1 MHFEVLVE
9 DQSGCAALDILLEKM
24 LGRNHGDHSWRTH
37 AYKGLGHIPRNLHAS
52 RDPSRRLL
60 LSRLPELIRGYG
72 NSLGSDSSV
81 IVVVDLDDRDCTAF
95 KNELLDIVRA
105 CDPRPTVLFRIAIE
119 ESEAWLLG
127 DQVAVKAAYP
137 RAREPVLSRY
147 LQDSICGTWEVLAD
161 AVHPGGSADLK
172 KLGWGRTGAAKRE
185 WATRIAPHMDPDRN
199 ISKSFQVFR
208 DGVRHLAGVAQ
219 TGGGR

>member
-52 RDPSRRLL
+52 RDPSRRML

-72 NSLGSDSSV
+72 NSLGSD
-81 IVVVDLDDRDCTAF
+81 
-95 KNELLDIVRA
+95 
-105 CDPRPTVLFRIAIE
+105 
-119 ESEAWLLG
+119 
-127 DQVAVKAAYP
+127 
-137 RAREPVLSRY
+137 RY

>member
-9 DQSGCAALDILLEKM
+9 DQSGCAALDILLEKI
-24 LGRNHGDHSWRTH
+24 LGGNHGDHSWRTH
-37 AYKGLGHIPRNLHAS
+37 AYKGLGHIPRGLGAIP
-52 RDPSRRLL
+52 DPSRRLL
-60 LSRLPELIRGYG
+60 LNRLPGLIRGYG
-72 NSLGSDSSV
+72 KSLGNESSV

-95 KNELLDIVRA
+95 KNELLDVLRS
-105 CDPRPTVLFRIAIE
+105 CEPRPTVLFRIAIE

-127 DQVAVKAAYP
+127 DRVAVMEAYP
-137 RAREPVLSRY
+137 RAREPVLTRY
-147 LQDSICGTWEVLAD
+147 LQDSVCGTWEMLAD

-172 KLGWGRTGAAKRE
+172 RLGWARTGAAKSE
-185 WATRIAPHMDPDRN
+185 WATRIARYMDPDRN

-208 DGVRHLAGVAQ
+208 DGVRCLAGIEE